1 MPTLRGRRAIFGSLH
16 TRGGAEFLEALSARG
31 IGAPDLTEPDTEGR
45 YASVVDLKK
54 PEAPARGDG
63 ADLLWIVKV

>member
-1 MPTLRGRRAIFGSLH
+1 MHA
-16 TRGGAEFLEALSARG
+16 RGGAEFLEALYARA
-31 IGAPDLTEPDTEGR
+31 IDAPDLTKPDIEAGR
-45 YASVVDLKK
+45 ANAADLKK